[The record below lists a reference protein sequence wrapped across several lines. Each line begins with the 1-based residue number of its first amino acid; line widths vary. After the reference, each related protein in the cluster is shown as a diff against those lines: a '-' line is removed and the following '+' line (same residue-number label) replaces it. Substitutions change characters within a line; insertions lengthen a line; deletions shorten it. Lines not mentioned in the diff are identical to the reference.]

1 MVVILAPPSHFE
13 NMDDVESAASDSH
26 RHEPKTKVVR
36 ARLSIKGDAKNH
48 SKKVTRTET
57 VASSKKVATLPKKV
71 ATLKKEPKI
80 VSKVSKSKPSQVE
93 PMATKPKVCKGVK
106 TIIKNAIKPARKL
119 TLKPDGPKA
128 AKIKNVKVKSV

>member
-48 SKKVTRTET
+48 SKKVPLSSKKVTRTET
-57 VASSKKVATLPKKV
+57 VASSKKVHSLPKKV
-71 ATLKKEPKI
+71 PKVESKLSKTLTATGK
-80 VSKVSKSKPSQVE
+80 
-93 PMATKPKVCKGVK
+93 KPKVSKGVK
-106 TIIKNAIKPARKL
+106 TISKNAIKPSRKL
-119 TLKPDGPKA
+119 TLKPAKPKA
-128 AKIKNVKVKSV
+128 AKIKAVKVVGGQV